1 MRDENKNT
9 RQIGRVVSLLCV
21 LPLYAPLA
29 GAFQMKF
36 DDPELKGYWD
46 NTLKYSSAF
55 RVSDQDRGLISDAN
69 ADDGN
74 RNLDKGLIS
83 NRFDL
88 FSEFGMSYQSFGFR
102 LSGAA
107 WYDDVYNKSN
117 DNDSPATVNHT
128 GRYDEF
134 SRETEKLAGRKAE
147 LLDAFIYGA
156 GDIAGHRASFRL
168 GKHTL
173 LWGQSLFFPTNG
185 IAYGQAPIDV
195 VKALSVP
202 NTKAAEL
209 FMPINQLSTQF
220 QFSDSV
226 SMAAFY
232 QLDWE
237 KTRLAPV
244 GSFFSVSDVVG
255 EGNQRV
261 IVGQDALLGDSQG
274 NIVLYRGK
282 SRDASKSGQFGVSL
296 TMRPG
301 DGNTEYG
308 LYALRFNNRLPQ
320 IYAYQGKGFQQQPGQ
335 VGEFA
340 EVYAEGVKM
349 LGASFS
355 TSVGE
360 ANFAGEV
367 STRFDMPLRKNSPV
381 MVALDDDGRDHHA
394 EGRTLHAQLST
405 IYLVPRTPLW
415 ESATLVGE
423 LAWHRL
429 LSVTRNNDQF
439 DSQDFTDSAI
449 GMRFVLEPSYFQAA
463 PGLDLFVP
471 IGAGYTHGKSPIDP
485 AFNNYNADGG
495 GDISIGLR
503 GVYDNTWNGLIN
515 YSHFF
520 GSAGAST
527 NAYRDRDFISISIQR
542 AF

>member
-1 MRDENKNT
+1 
-9 RQIGRVVSLLCV
+9 
-21 LPLYAPLA
+21 LYAPLA
-29 GAFQMKF
+29 GAFQLKF
-36 DDPELKGYWD
+36 EDPELKGYWD
-46 NTLKYSSAF
+46 NTVKYSSAF
-55 RVSDQDRGLISDAN
+55 RAAGQDSTLTADAN

-74 RNLDKGLIS
+74 RNLDKGLVS

-88 FSEFGMSYQSFGFR
+88 FSELGLSYQGFGFR

-107 WYDDVYNKSN
+107 WYDDVYNKGN
-117 DNDSPATVNHT
+117 DNDSPATLNHL
-128 GRYDEF
+128 GQFDEF
-134 SRETEKLAGRKAE
+134 SDETEKLAGRKAE
-147 LLDAFIYGA
+147 LLDAFVYGS

-168 GKHTL
+168 GKHTV

-195 VKALSVP
+195 LKALSVP
-202 NTKAAEL
+202 NTRAAEL
-209 FMPINQLSTQF
+209 FMPINQFSTQF
-220 QFSDSV
+220 QFNDTTSL
-226 SMAAFY
+226 AAFY
-232 QLDWE
+232 QLDWD
-237 KTRLAPV
+237 KTRLAPM
-244 GSFFSVSDVVG
+244 GSFFSIADVIG
-255 EGNQRV
+255 EGNER
-261 IVGQDALLGDSQG
+261 IIIGQDAGLGDAQG
-274 NIVLYRGK
+274 NIMLYRGK

-296 TMRPG
+296 TLRPG
-301 DGNTEYG
+301 EGDTEYG

-320 IYAYQGKGFQQQPGQ
+320 IYAYPGKSFQQLPGQ

-340 EVYAEGVKM
+340 EVYSEGIKM

-360 ANFAGEV
+360 ANFAGEL
-367 STRFDMPLRKNSPV
+367 STRFDMPLRSNDPV
-381 MVALDDDGRDHHA
+381 MVLDPNDDSRNRHAKGRS
-394 EGRTLHAQLST
+394 LHAQLST

-429 LSVTRNNDQF
+429 LSVTDNREQF
-439 DSQDFTDSAI
+439 NKGDFTDSAT
-449 GMRFVLEPSYFQAA
+449 GVRFVLEPSYFQAL

-495 GDISIGLR
+495 GDMSIGLR
-503 GVYDNTWNGLIN
+503 GVYDGVWNGLLN
-515 YSHFF
+515 YTHFY
-520 GSAGAST
+520 GSAGASS

>member
-1 MRDENKNT
+1 MSKQPSRALCALK
-9 RQIGRVVSLLCV
+9 IGAAVFCV
-21 LPLYAPLA
+21 PLYAPLA
-29 GAFQMKF
+29 SAFQFNF
-36 DDPELKGYWD
+36 DDSEYKGYWD
-46 NTLKYSSAF
+46 NTVKYSSAF
-55 RVSDQDRGLISDAN
+55 RVHDQKSKLISDPN
-69 ADDGN
+69 ADDGD
-74 RNLDKGLIS
+74 RNFNKGLIS

-88 FSEFGMSYQSFGFR
+88 FSELGMSYQDFGFR

-117 DNDSPATVNHT
+117 DNGSPATVNHN
-128 GRYDEF
+128 GPYDHF
-134 SRETEKLAGRKAE
+134 SSETKDLAGHKAE
-147 LLDAFIYGA
+147 LLDAFVYGK
-156 GDIAGHRASFRL
+156 GDIGGHQASFRL

-209 FMPINQLSTQF
+209 FMPVNQLSTQF
-220 QFSDSV
+220 QFTDTV
-226 SMAAFY
+226 SMAMFY

-237 KTRLAPV
+237 KTRLPPV
-244 GSFFSVSDVVG
+244 GSYFSTADIIG
-255 EGNQRV
+255 EGNEKI
-261 IVGQDALLGDSQG
+261 IVGQDAFIGDSQG
-274 NIVLYRGK
+274 NISLYRGK
-282 SRDASKSGQFGVSL
+282 SRDPSKSGQYGVAL
-296 TMRPG
+296 KIQPG
-301 DGNTEYG
+301 DVEYG
-308 LYALRFNNRLPQ
+308 FYALRFNNRLPQ
-320 IYAYQGKGFQQQPGQ
+320 IYAYQGKSFLQQPGQ
-335 VGEFA
+335 VGEFS
-340 EVYAEGVKM
+340 EVYSEGVKM

-360 ANFAGEV
+360 ANIAGEV
-367 STRFDMPLRKNSPV
+367 STRFDMPLRKNGPV
-381 MVALDDDGRDHHA
+381 FVDVNDNSRDRHA
-394 EGRTLHAQLST
+394 EGRTVHAQLST

-429 LSVTRNNDQF
+429 TSVTKNKEQF
-439 DSQDFTDSAI
+439 DSSDFTNSAT
-449 GMRFVLEPSYFQAA
+449 GLRFVLEPSYFQVA

-471 IGAGYTHGKSPIDP
+471 IGAGYTHGKSPVDP

-495 GDISIGLR
+495 GDMSVGLR
-503 GVYDNTWNGLIN
+503 AVYDNTWNGLLN
-515 YSHFF
+515 YTHFYGS
-520 GSAGAST
+520 GSATT